1 MLGQDFSL
9 LLECSGYGDSILKRA
24 LLAMLRQQVHDHVE
38 WPVQL
43 EEFREL
49 VDAAGFA
56 IVDTVVQTRVRGHGG
71 TLFGRGKVEEMAA
84 LIAKEDI
91 EVVTVYNEL
100 TSMQKFNLQRAFGV
114 LVLDRYEV
122 VLQVFSRE
130 ARDRVSQLQL
140 ELALLQKSYPFV
152 KVAESERL
160 LRERP
165 ARHGGRG
172 PGEYAYHAQ
181 LRGVRKRIAKVTAD
195 LARYRREHRSRLRRR
210 REAGIPMVMVVGCYN
225 AGKTSLFNALTGAEK
240 EVSDRP
246 FTTLA
251 SKWSRIGN
259 PNLLLAD
266 TIGFALD
273 LDPSLISAFQLNLD
287 DMRVADVLLLVV
299 DVSDD
304 LQVLKMKLDSSL
316 AILEA
321 IGVDEQRILIVLNKT
336 DLVDPEYLEQR
347 VSVVRNDYGFYS
359 VQVSVETGWNL
370 EDLIIATQ
378 RLYGEVGQNAL
389 PF

>member
-1 MLGQDFSL
+1 M
-9 LLECSGYGDSILKRA
+9 
-24 LLAMLRQQVHDHVE
+24 
-38 WPVQL
+38 
-43 EEFREL
+43 
-49 VDAAGFA
+49 
-56 IVDTVVQTRVRGHGG
+56 
-71 TLFGRGKVEEMAA
+71 
-84 LIAKEDI
+84 
-91 EVVTVYNEL
+91 VT
-100 TSMQKFNLQRAFGV
+100 
-114 LVLDRYEV
+114 
-122 VLQVFSRE
+122 
-130 ARDRVSQLQL
+130 
-140 ELALLQKSYPFV
+140 
-152 KVAESERL
+152 
-160 LRERP
+160 
-165 ARHGGRG
+165 
-172 PGEYAYHAQ
+172 
-181 LRGVRKRIAKVTAD
+181 
-195 LARYRREHRSRLRRR
+195 
-210 REAGIPMVMVVGCYN
+210 VVGCYN

-259 PNLLLAD
+259 PSLLLAD

-287 DMRVADVLLLVV
+287 DMRAADVLLLIV

-321 IGVDEQRILIVLNKT
+321 IGVDEQRILVVLNKT

-347 VSVVRNDYGFYS
+347 ASVVVTDYGFQT

-370 EDLIIATQ
+370 EVLIIATQ
-378 RLYGEVGQNAL
+378 QLCSEVGQNAL

>member
-1 MLGQDFSL
+1 V
-9 LLECSGYGDSILKRA
+9 CSEYGDCVLKRA

-38 WPVQL
+38 WLIEL
-43 EEFREL
+43 EEFQEL
-49 VDAAGFA
+49 VVAAGFD
-56 IVDTVVQTRVRGHGG
+56 IVETVFQTRIRRHGG
-71 TLFGRGKVEEMAA
+71 TLFGQGKVEEMAA
-84 LIAKEDI
+84 LIAAKNI

-100 TSMQKFNLQRAFGV
+100 TSMQKYNLQRAFGV
-114 LVLDRYEV
+114 VVLDRYEV
-122 VLQVFSRE
+122 VLNVFSKE
-130 ARDRVSQLQL
+130 ARDRISQLQL
-140 ELALLQKSYPFV
+140 ELAKLQKSYPFV
-152 KVAESERL
+152 KITESDRL

-165 ARHGGRG
+165 ARLGGRG

-181 LRGVRKRIAKVTAD
+181 LRGIRKRIAKVTSD
-195 LARYRREHRSRLRRR
+195 LARYRREHRSRMQKR
-210 REAGIPMVMVVGCYN
+210 REAEIPMVTVVGCYN
-225 AGKTSLFNALTGAEK
+225 AGKTSLFNALTGAKK

-287 DMRVADVLLLVV
+287 DMRAADVLLLVV

-321 IGVDEQRILIVLNKT
+321 IGIDKQRILVVLNKT
-336 DLVDPEYLEQR
+336 DLVDPEALEQR
-347 VSVVRNDYGFYS
+347 ASVVINDYGFRAIQIS
-359 VQVSVETGWNL
+359 VKLGQNL
-370 EDLIIATQ
+370 ETLITTTQ
-378 RLYGEVGQNAL
+378 QVYVELGQNTL
-389 PF
+389 LF

>member
-1 MLGQDFSL
+1 MLGEHFCWL
-9 LLECSGYGDSILKRA
+9 LVCSEYGECVLKRA
-24 LLAMLRQQVHDHVE
+24 MLAMLRQQVHDHVE

-49 VDAAGFA
+49 VDAAGFD
-56 IVDTVVQTRVRGHGG
+56 IVETVLQTRMRRHGG
-71 TLFGRGKVEEMAA
+71 TLFGRGKVAEMAA
-84 LIAKEDI
+84 LVTAENI
-91 EVVTVYNEL
+91 EIVTVYNEL
-100 TSMQKFNLQRAFGV
+100 TSMQKYNLQRALGV
-114 LVLDRYEV
+114 MVLDRYEI
-122 VLQVFSRE
+122 VLRVFSRE
-130 ARDRVSQLQL
+130 ARDRVSKLQL
-140 ELALLQKSYPFV
+140 ELALLQKSYPFI
-152 KVAESERL
+152 KVTESERL

-165 ARHGGRG
+165 ARRGGRG

-181 LRGVRKRIAKVTAD
+181 LRGVRKRIAKVTSD
-195 LARYRREHRSRLRRR
+195 LARYRREHRSRMRRR
-210 REAGIPMVMVVGCYN
+210 REAGIPMITVVGCYN

-273 LDPSLISAFQLNLD
+273 LDPSLISTFQLNLD
-287 DMRVADVLLLVV
+287 DMRAADVLLLVV

-304 LQVLKMKLDSSL
+304 LQVLKMKLDSSM

-321 IGVDEQRILIVLNKT
+321 IGVDKERILVVLNKM
-336 DLVDPEYLEQR
+336 DLVDTETLEQYTAI
-347 VSVVRNDYGFYS
+347 VLTDYGFHS
-359 VQVSVETGWNL
+359 VQVSVETGQNL
-370 EDLIIATQ
+370 EKLVTTTQ
-378 RLYGEVGQNAL
+378 QVYSEVGQNAL